1 MARERDPDR
10 KIGQKVGF
18 CNFWTLGAIFGG
30 DTEKIFFDPPAVIFG
45 RFWRFL
51 GFFRLFDPGVPRPEF
66 STHPLAIDSS
76 E

>member
-1 MARERDPDR
+1 MERDPDR

-18 CNFWTLGAIFGG
+18 CNFWTLGAIFDG
-30 DTEKIFFDPPAVIFG
+30 DTEKKIFDPPAVIFG

-51 GFFRLFDPGVPRPEF
+51 AFFRLFVQGVLRPEF
-66 STHPLAIDSS
+66 STDPLAIDSS